1 VAYPAPPPRHPQTG
15 GYQALPGGYQVPPG
29 YAAAPPYGYRPLP
42 TSPRGEPLADFG
54 ARAGA
59 RVIDALIL
67 GAFSLVLIIPAYIL
81 IFAVLLGQANAWSP
95 QTGPGPEFFLTF
107 LGIWAVLFVL
117 LLALQYLYEVEH
129 MLRGGG
135 QTFGKR
141 MMKIRVVPIDPADQ
155 LTRRHASLRWLAMVG
170 MSFVGPLQLIDFLF
184 PLWDK
189 PYQQTLHDKAART
202 VVVRVNA

>member
-1 VAYPAPPPRHPQTG
+1 
-15 GYQALPGGYQVPPG
+15 VPPG
-29 YAAAPPYGYRPLP
+29 YPPAPYGYRPVP
-42 TSPRGEPLADFG
+42 VSPRGEPLADFG

-59 RVIDALIL
+59 RVIDALII
-67 GAFSLVLIIPAYIL
+67 GAFSLVLVIPAYIL
-81 IFAVLLGQANAWSP
+81 IFAVLLGQTENWNP
-95 QTGPGPEFFLTF
+95 QTGPGPGFFLSF
-107 LGIWAVLFVL
+107 FGVWAVLFVL

-141 MMKIRVVPIDPADQ
+141 IMKIRIVALDPADQ
-155 LTRRHASLRWLAMVG
+155 LTRKQAALRWLAIVG
-170 MSFVGPLQLIDFLF
+170 MSFVGPLQIIDYLF

-189 PYQQTLHDKAART
+189 PYLQTLHDKAART